1 MWASILKL
9 FGSGA
14 LGSLIGLLGNWL
26 NQRQIRKTKEME
38 NAHEIA
44 MARVQIDILNAK
56 TDASIKIN
64 EAKIQGAIDLQD
76 SKAYATTIVVA
87 NQKSFSDKWI
97 DKMLTA
103 KGWVRY
109 ISIPL
114 ASFMVNLLVVVEV
127 IKGFMRPVLTIGFT
141 TGFGYL
147 TYASYGILKA
157 KGFSVLTPEQ
167 AAVYFSLAIDTCVLL
182 TTTCVTWWFGDR
194 RAAKSIN
201 RMAEKRLSMNDTV
214 QEVKLDRES

>member
-1 MWASILKL
+1 MWSTILNL

-26 NQRQIRKTKEME
+26 NQRQIRKTKQIE
-38 NAHEIA
+38 NEHEIA

-64 EAKIQGAIDLQD
+64 EAKVQGAIELQD
-76 SKAYATTIVVA
+76 SKAYATTVVVA

-97 DKMLTA
+97 DKMLNA

-114 ASFMVNLLVVVEV
+114 ASFMINLLVLVEV
-127 IKGFMRPVLTIGFT
+127 IKGFMRPTLTIGFT
-141 TGFGYL
+141 VGFGYL
-147 TYASYGILKA
+147 AYVSYTILKS
-157 KGFSVLTPEQ
+157 KGFDALTPAQ
-167 AAVYFSLAIDTCVLL
+167 ASVYFTLAVDTCVLL
-182 TTTCVTWWFGDR
+182 ATTCVTWWFGDR
-194 RAAKSIN
+194 RAAKAVN
-201 RMAEKRLSMNDTV
+201 RMAEKRLSINDKV
-214 QEVKLDRES
+214 QEVKIERD